1 MTSRLSVP
9 DMSWSH
15 LNRPMIRM
23 AISGCDPSHLGG
35 ILPGIQTVRRIPF
48 GYLIP
53 LAFNGLQSVP
63 KAFVDP
69 SVPTEYSVQER
80 NTVQLSRK
88 GGAGGLI
95 W

>member
-1 MTSRLSVP
+1 MTSRVSVP

-23 AISGCDPSHLGG
+23 AISRCDPSHLCG
-35 ILPGIQTVRRIPF
+35 ISPGIQTVRRIPF

-53 LAFNGLQSVP
+53 LAFILMGFSRFLKHSLTHQSRQN
-63 KAFVDP
+63 
-69 SVPTEYSVQER
+69 TQER